1 MRVSLAND
9 SDAQN
14 YAEYLLRIGNG
25 TEEII
30 SNEFDIE
37 LPDWFNLV
45 ENLDD
50 LINNIYKDID
60 NLYDKENY
68 LSHRAILSPIHK

>member
-30 SNEFDIE
+30 
-37 LPDWFNLV
+37 
-45 ENLDD
+45 
-50 LINNIYKDID
+50 
-60 NLYDKENY
+60 
-68 LSHRAILSPIHK
+68 